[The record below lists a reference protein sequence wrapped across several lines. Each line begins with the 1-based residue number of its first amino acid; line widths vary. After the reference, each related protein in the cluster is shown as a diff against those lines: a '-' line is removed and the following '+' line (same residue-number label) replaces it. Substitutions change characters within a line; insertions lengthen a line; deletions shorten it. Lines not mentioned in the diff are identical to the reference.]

1 MRPGLVFVVTM
12 LLSLHPP
19 GQSRHCHSGRIRRI
33 CGVTIKRKYH
43 MEKEKCGSK
52 GESARKYVDILTD
65 AGFKAVFGD
74 RRNKEVLIDF
84 LNVVLPA
91 HRKVRDLEYST
102 TEIPS
107 FTLETKSVRLDL
119 RCEGDDGTRFIVEMQ
134 QSGQRHFFKRCVEYA
149 AKVYDSGSRRG
160 GDYDIEP
167 VYFIGILGR
176 ERIFGRCGPEWKD
189 RYISEYTF
197 REKHT
202 GEVPDESISLIFV
215 ELDRFVKPLD
225 ECVGLTEKW
234 CYALKYVGKLHG
246 LPEGLRVQAFERLF
260 AACEIA
266 RFSRDKKLQYE
277 KDMITERDYRNIL
290 ETARENGF
298 AAGKSTLR

>member
-1 MRPGLVFVVTM
+1 M
-12 LLSLHPP
+12 
-19 GQSRHCHSGRIRRI
+19 
-33 CGVTIKRKYH
+33 K
-43 MEKEKCGSK
+43 
-52 GESARKYVDILTD
+52 
-65 AGFKAVFGD
+65 
-74 RRNKEVLIDF
+74 
-84 LNVVLPA
+84 
-91 HRKVRDLEYST
+91 
-102 TEIPS
+102 
-107 FTLETKSVRLDL
+107 
-119 RCEGDDGTRFIVEMQ
+119 
-134 QSGQRHFFKRCVEYA
+134 CVEYA

-176 ERIFGRCGPEWKD
+176 DRIFERCGPEWKN

-225 ECVGLTEKW
+225 ECSSLTDKW
-234 CYALKYVGKLHG
+234 CYALKYVGKLHE
-246 LPEGLRVQAFERLF
+246 LPEGLRVQAFGRLF

-290 ETARENGF
+290 ETARENP
-298 AAGKSTLR
+298 GKLQVLPKERPKGKPMSRGPC

>member
-1 MRPGLVFVVTM
+1 MHRKDWDRTANLPDRHVVKTFIINV
-12 LLSLHPP
+12 LPNNIYGRSL
-19 GQSRHCHSGRIRRI
+19 
-33 CGVTIKRKYH
+33 
-43 MEKEKCGSK
+43 
-52 GESARKYVDILTD
+52 SARRDRPNEATFKQLKIKHIQRILL
-65 AGFKAVFGD
+65 G
-74 RRNKEVLIDF
+74 
-84 LNVVLPA
+84 
-91 HRKVRDLEYST
+91 
-102 TEIPS
+102 
-107 FTLETKSVRLDL
+107 RL
-119 RCEGDDGTRFIVEMQ
+119 
-134 QSGQRHFFKRCVEYA
+134 KCVEYA

-176 ERIFGRCGPEWKD
+176 DRIFERCGPEWED

-225 ECVGLTEKW
+225 ECNSLTDKW
-234 CYALKYVGKLHG
+234 CYALKYVGKLHE
-246 LPEGLRVQAFERLF
+246 LPEGLRVQAFGRLF

-298 AAGKSTLR
+298 AKGRRESRCRADHVDDGTVGRGDTTSHGTVRG

>member
-1 MRPGLVFVVTM
+1 MHRKDWDRTANLPDRHVVKTFIINV
-12 LLSLHPP
+12 LPNNIYGRSL
-19 GQSRHCHSGRIRRI
+19 
-33 CGVTIKRKYH
+33 
-43 MEKEKCGSK
+43 
-52 GESARKYVDILTD
+52 SARRDRPNEATFKQLKIKHIQRILL
-65 AGFKAVFGD
+65 G
-74 RRNKEVLIDF
+74 
-84 LNVVLPA
+84 
-91 HRKVRDLEYST
+91 
-102 TEIPS
+102 
-107 FTLETKSVRLDL
+107 RL
-119 RCEGDDGTRFIVEMQ
+119 
-134 QSGQRHFFKRCVEYA
+134 KCVEYA

-176 ERIFGRCGPEWKD
+176 DRIFERVGSEWES

-234 CYALKYVGKLHG
+234 CYALKYVGKLHE
-246 LPEGLRVQAFERLF
+246 LPEGLRIQAFERLF

-298 AAGKSTLR
+298 AAGRTAGIAEGKAEGLAEGKADVARTMLTMGLSDEVILQATGLSVAELASLKEN

>member
-1 MRPGLVFVVTM
+1 
-12 LLSLHPP
+12 
-19 GQSRHCHSGRIRRI
+19 
-33 CGVTIKRKYH
+33 

-202 GEVPDESISLIFV
+202 GEVPDESISLCGAGPLREAAGRMCRTEGEPPAFQIIRQAQ
-215 ELDRFVKPLD
+215 RFVSTIRFRIYYVMTVPIRAMGPL
-225 ECVGLTEKW
+225 L
-234 CYALKYVGKLHG
+234 YV
-246 LPEGLRVQAFERLF
+246 E
-260 AACEIA
+260 
-266 RFSRDKKLQYE
+266 
-277 KDMITERDYRNIL
+277 
-290 ETARENGF
+290 
-298 AAGKSTLR
+298 

>member
-1 MRPGLVFVVTM
+1 M
-12 LLSLHPP
+12 
-19 GQSRHCHSGRIRRI
+19 
-33 CGVTIKRKYH
+33 
-43 MEKEKCGSK
+43 
-52 GESARKYVDILTD
+52 
-65 AGFKAVFGD
+65 
-74 RRNKEVLIDF
+74 
-84 LNVVLPA
+84 
-91 HRKVRDLEYST
+91 
-102 TEIPS
+102 
-107 FTLETKSVRLDL
+107 RLDL

-298 AAGKSTLR
+298 AAGKAEVARTMLTMGLSDDVILQATGLSESELAHLKEN

>member
-1 MRPGLVFVVTM
+1 
-12 LLSLHPP
+12 
-19 GQSRHCHSGRIRRI
+19 
-33 CGVTIKRKYH
+33 

-84 LNVVLPA
+84 LNVVLPD

-176 ERIFGRCGPEWKD
+176 DRIFERCGPEWKD
-189 RYISEYTF
+189 RYIS
-197 REKHT
+197 
-202 GEVPDESISLIFV
+202 
-215 ELDRFVKPLD
+215 
-225 ECVGLTEKW
+225 
-234 CYALKYVGKLHG
+234 
-246 LPEGLRVQAFERLF
+246 
-260 AACEIA
+260 
-266 RFSRDKKLQYE
+266 
-277 KDMITERDYRNIL
+277 
-290 ETARENGF
+290 
-298 AAGKSTLR
+298 